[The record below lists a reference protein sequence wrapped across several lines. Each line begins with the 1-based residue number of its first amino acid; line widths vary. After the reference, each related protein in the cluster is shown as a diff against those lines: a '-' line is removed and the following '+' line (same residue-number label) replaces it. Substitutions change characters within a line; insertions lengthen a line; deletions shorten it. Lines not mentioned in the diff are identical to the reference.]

1 MANDNGIIL
10 ALGQWDKWQDWRA
23 YDPKGLSPTL
33 DTNCERR
40 PLIIVRDME
49 HDRKRGEHIAF
60 KTMPNGDIR
69 AYQDDTADKR
79 GVSELMITDP
89 KNISPTILAGQPPK
103 IIDSNNNNNNSN
115 MGTTVNNV
123 TSKNKALAQLPPE
136 LEGKEWGIRKL
147 TSRETFRLMDVDDAD
162 IDRIK
167 ATGISNSAQ
176 YKLAGNS
183 IVVNVLYH
191 IFRKMFIETGY
202 EGREP
207 TLF

>member
-1 MANDNGIIL
+1 MTDNGIIL

-23 YDPKGLSPTL
+23 YDPNGLSPTL

-49 HDRKRGEHIAF
+49 KERKRSEHVAF

-69 AYQDDTADKR
+69 AYQDDTPDKR

-89 KNISPTILAGQPPK
+89 RNISPTVLAGQPPK
-103 IIDSNNNNNNSN
+103 IIERKHNSN
-115 MGTTVNNV
+115 METAVVNKV
-123 TSKNKALAQLPPE
+123 TSKNKSLAKLPPE
-136 LEGKEWGIRKL
+136 LDGKDWGIRKL

-162 IDRIK
+162 IDKIK
-167 ATGISNSAQ
+167 ATGLSNSAQ